1 LKRPLS
7 KPFTPYYRGRF
18 APSPSGPLHYGSLVT
33 AVASYLQARCN
44 QGLWQ
49 LRIEDI
55 DPPREQKGAVR
66 HILSSLRAFGFD
78 WDGAVLYQSHRL
90 AYYRHIAEQLHKHH
104 LAFYCEC
111 SRKQLISS
119 PETRLGRLY
128 EGRCRKL
135 DLLPLTGRTL
145 RMRVGEERIE
155 FNDGVFGAQS
165 YDLLAESG
173 DYVVYRGD
181 QLPSYTLAVSL
192 DDLQQGY
199 TELVRGA
206 DLLHLSARQLH
217 LMQQFN
223 RQPPQLL
230 HIPIITD
237 ANGQKL
243 SKQHYAAAL
252 DTRHR
257 SFLLYCALKD
267 LGQEPPK
274 YLCYRSIARIWDWAY
289 SHWQA
294 SLIAPEM
301 SIKQGF

>member
-1 LKRPLS
+1 
-7 KPFTPYYRGRF
+7 
-18 APSPSGPLHYGSLVT
+18 
-33 AVASYLQARCN
+33 
-44 QGLWQ
+44 
-49 LRIEDI
+49 
-55 DPPREQKGAVR
+55 
-66 HILSSLRAFGFD
+66 
-78 WDGAVLYQSHRL
+78 
-90 AYYRHIAEQLHKHH
+90 
-104 LAFYCEC
+104 
-111 SRKQLISS
+111 
-119 PETRLGRLY
+119 
-128 EGRCRKL
+128 
-135 DLLPLTGRTL
+135 
-145 RMRVGEERIE
+145 MRVGEERIE

-165 YDLLAESG
+165 YDLLAESS

-223 RQPPQLL
+223 PQPPQLL